1 MKLWK
6 IAAMAAASLALL
18 GVTGLGAQ
26 DYPARDITI
35 VVGSPPGGPT
45 DTFARLFAQPLQ
57 EKLGRSVIVENKP
70 GASGTVAAQAVLAAP
85 ADGYT
90 LWFTTPS
97 HLVIPTLVRD
107 PAPFERSAF
116 TPIIGTVYGAGAL
129 LAHPSAPFDTLQEFA
144 DYAKAN
150 PGKVNYA
157 SSGAGSTSH
166 IVMEMVKDRL
176 GIDLAHIPYNGNGP
190 AMAALV
196 SGEVQVLGGDL
207 GSAAGALKDK
217 TVKAVSVFALDR
229 SMVVPDVQ
237 TADESGLMPG
247 FNPVF
252 YLGFVARADTDP
264 AIIAKLNALL
274 NDILA
279 QDAVKQQIGT
289 MLFTPIGGTP
299 EAFSELYE
307 GDAKATGE
315 IVDKLGLKTK

>member
-1 MKLWK
+1 MKIWK
-6 IAAMAAASLALL
+6 LAAIAAASLAAL
-18 GVTGLGAQ
+18 GGAAVAQ

-45 DTFARLFAQPLQ
+45 DTFARMFAQPLQ
-57 EKLGRSVIVENKP
+57 EKLGRTVVVENKP
-70 GASGTVAAQAVLAAP
+70 GAAGTVAAQAVLAAP

-116 TPIIGTVYGAGAL
+116 APIIGGMYGAGAL
-129 LAHPSAPFDTLQEFA
+129 LAHPDAPFNTLQEFA

-150 PGKVNYA
+150 PGALNFA

-176 GIDLAHIPYNGNGP
+176 GVDLAHIPYNGNGP

-217 TVKAVSVFALDR
+217 TVKAVSVLALDR
-229 SMVVPDVQ
+229 SPVVPDVP
-237 TADESGLMPG
+237 TADETGLMPG

-252 YLGFVARADTDP
+252 YLGFVARAETDP
-264 AIIAKLNALL
+264 AIVAKLNAAL
-274 NDILA
+274 NEILG
-279 QDAVKQQIGT
+279 QDAVKQQIAT
-289 MLFTPIGGTP
+289 MLFTAIGGTP

-307 GDAKATGE
+307 SDAKATGE
-315 IVDKLGLKTK
+315 IVEKLGLKGQ

>member
-1 MKLWK
+1 MKLFRTV
-6 IAAMAAASLALL
+6 AVMASVVASVFAGAAS
-18 GVTGLGAQ
+18 AQ

-45 DTFARLFAQPLQ
+45 DTFARLFAAPLQ
-57 EKLGRSVIVENKP
+57 QKLGRTVVVENKP

-116 TPIIGTVYGAGAL
+116 TPIMAGMYGAGAL
-129 LAHPSAPFDTLQEFA
+129 LAHPSAPFDTLQEFT

-150 PGKVNYA
+150 PGKLNYA
-157 SSGAGSTSH
+157 SSGAGSTSQ

-176 GIDLAHIPYNGNGP
+176 GVDVSHIPYNGNGP

-196 SGEVQVLGGDL
+196 SGEVDVLGGDL
-207 GSAAGALKDK
+207 GSAAGALKDG
-217 TVKAVSVFALDR
+217 TVKAISVFAMAR
-229 SMVVPDVQ
+229 SKVVPDVL

-252 YLGFVARADTDP
+252 YLGFVARAGTDP
-264 AIIAKLNALL
+264 AIVAKLNAAL
-274 NDILA
+274 NEILSE
-279 QDAVKQQIGT
+279 DAVKKQIES
-289 MLFTPIGGTP
+289 MLFTPVGGTP
-299 EAFSELYE
+299 EAFSNLYE
-307 GDAKATGE
+307 GDAKETGA
-315 IVDKLGLKTK
+315 IVEKLGLKTK